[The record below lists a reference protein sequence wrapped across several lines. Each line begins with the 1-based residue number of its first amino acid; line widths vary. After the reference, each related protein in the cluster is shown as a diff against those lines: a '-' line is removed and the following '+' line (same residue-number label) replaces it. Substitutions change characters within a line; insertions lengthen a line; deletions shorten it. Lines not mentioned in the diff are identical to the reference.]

1 MSDASTRALARLR
14 DPNDPAAT
22 ELAGLVAQQLRDVAL
37 SDLVPARRVA
47 EVWAGGWRALAS
59 DDRLGPWL
67 TEWIE
72 ALLSTA
78 EQDRSTLR
86 EQIPV
91 GGTEIAEAL
100 LRQPFTP
107 GEDLLFRLV
116 NQPALR
122 GLVGYVL
129 DDAVRAI
136 GRRLGTGS
144 PGDSRLRGLLRSVKD
159 NLGDVASSI
168 VDVVRDEVDGVLDGR
183 MTQAVQAVTERAVR
197 TLAAYVADESHDAA
211 FAEMRGALVGE
222 LLDTPIPELAAE
234 GRAFDVDRA
243 VADVVSAVRGVAGR
257 DDLVARIHADLER
270 GLDLASG
277 RTLGQEL
284 DVLGLDETWRA
295 LGTTLAEPAIRSLVA
310 SDDFEA
316 FWQRLHA

>member
-22 ELAGLVAQQLRDVAL
+22 ELAGLVAQQIRDVAL
-37 SDLVPARRVA
+37 SDLVPARRLA
-47 EVWAGGWRALAS
+47 EVWADGWRALAS
-59 DDRLGPWL
+59 DARLGPWL
-67 TEWIE
+67 TRWIE
-72 ALLSTA
+72 EVLSTA
-78 EQDRSTLR
+78 ERERSTLR

-91 GGTEIAEAL
+91 GGTEITEAL
-100 LRQPFTP
+100 LRQPFTA

-197 TLAAYVADESHDAA
+197 TLAAYIADDAHAAA
-211 FAEMRGALVGE
+211 FADMRGALVGE
-222 LLDTPIPELAAE
+222 LLNTPIPELAAE
-234 GRAFDVDRA
+234 GRAFDVTQA
-243 VADVVSAVRGVAGR
+243 VADVVEAIREVAAR
-257 DDLVARIHADLER
+257 EDLVDRVQADLER
-270 GLDLASG
+270 GLDLASD

-284 DVLGLDETWRA
+284 DALGLDETWRA
-295 LGTTLAEPAIRSLVA
+295 LATTLAEPAIRSLVTT
-310 SDDFEA
+310 DDFEA
-316 FWQRLHA
+316 FWRRLHA